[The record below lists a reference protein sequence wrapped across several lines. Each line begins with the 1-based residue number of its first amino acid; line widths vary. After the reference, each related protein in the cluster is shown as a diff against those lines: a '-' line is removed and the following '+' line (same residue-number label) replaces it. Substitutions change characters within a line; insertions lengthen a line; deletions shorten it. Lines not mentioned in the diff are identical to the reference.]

1 MGKNFCSGI
10 RRNSTL
16 KELDIADEDDMN
28 NSGWRRIF
36 AALLSSKCRLEKIR
50 LDYIANDATTL
61 LLTKCTSP
69 K

>member
-28 NSGWRRIF
+28 NSGWR
-36 AALLSSKCRLEKIR
+36 LSSKCRLEKIR

>member
-28 NSGWRRIF
+28 NSG
-36 AALLSSKCRLEKIR
+36 SKCRLEKIR